1 MPRLVCLLLLLCAAL
16 AACGKS
22 DDEQYREDLPPI
34 NRDLSALAAD
44 VGRGLRDAGESGDR
58 ALAGEFAGYAR
69 RLGGLRGRLD
79 DLEPPGSLE
88 ADHDRTLA
96 AMAAERA
103 ALSGLAAAARRGDP
117 AGARTAAT
125 AVVRQ
130 GARLDAARN
139 ELARAA
145 R

>member
-1 MPRLVCLLLLLCAAL
+1 VPRLVCLLLVLCAAL

-22 DDEQYREDLPPI
+22 DDERYREDLPPI

-103 ALSGLAAAARRGDP
+103 ALSGLAAAARSGDP
-117 AGARTAAT
+117 AGARAAAT
-125 AVVRQ
+125 GVVRQ

>member
-1 MPRLVCLLLLLCAAL
+1 MRRIACLLLLLCAAP

-22 DDEQYREDLPPI
+22 DDQRYKEDLPPI
-34 NRDLSALAAD
+34 NRDLSALAAA
-44 VGRGLRDAGESGDR
+44 VGRGLHDAGASGDP

-69 RLGGLRGRLD
+69 RLGALRGRLD
-79 DLEPPGSLE
+79 DLEPPASLE
-88 ADHDRTLA
+88 TDHNRTLA
-96 AMAAERA
+96 AMAAERT

-117 AGARTAAT
+117 AGARAAAT
-125 AVVRQ
+125 GVVRE
-130 GARLDAARN
+130 GARLDAARS

>member
-1 MPRLVCLLLLLCAAL
+1 VRRIACLLLLLCAAP

-22 DDEQYREDLPPI
+22 DDERYREDLPPI
-34 NRDLSALAAD
+34 NRDLNALAAD
-44 VGRGLRDAGESGDR
+44 VGRGLHDAGASGDA

-69 RLGGLRGRLD
+69 RLGALRGRLEG
-79 DLEPPGSLE
+79 LEPPGSLA

-96 AMAAERA
+96 AMAAERT

-117 AGARTAAT
+117 AGARAA
-125 AVVRQ
+125 AIGVVRG
-130 GARLDAARN
+130 GARLDAARS

>member
-1 MPRLVCLLLLLCAAL
+1 MPRLACLLLLCAAL

-22 DDEQYREDLPPI
+22 DDERYREELPPI
-34 NRDLSALAAD
+34 NRDLNALGAD
-44 VGRGLRDAGESGDR
+44 VGRGLRDAGQSGDP

-69 RLGGLRGRLD
+69 RLGALRGRLD
-79 DLEPPGSLE
+79 DLEPPGALE
-88 ADHDRTLA
+88 ADHERTLE
-96 AMAAERA
+96 AMAAERT
-103 ALSGLAAAARRGDP
+103 ALSGLAAAARRGDA

-125 AVVRQ
+125 GVVRE
-130 GARLDAARN
+130 GARLDGARE